1 MMCPDPLDAILPFFG
16 VIGFIIA
23 FDFGFAFTPFIGV
36 IAVALWTFIVMMWR
50 YFAPGHA
57 VVCGIPVVLP
67 SRWEYLTHIKTDE
80 EKRQEEA
87 MLQRWNAALDELKE
101 KGAIAKDATLEK
113 IMPKLFRGR
122 GL

>member
-1 MMCPDPLDAILPFFG
+1 MCPDPLDVILPSFG
-16 VIGFIIA
+16 IMGFAIA
-23 FDFGFAFTPFIGV
+23 FFIARDISPFAGV

-87 MLQRWNAALDELKE
+87 TYQRWNAALEDLKE